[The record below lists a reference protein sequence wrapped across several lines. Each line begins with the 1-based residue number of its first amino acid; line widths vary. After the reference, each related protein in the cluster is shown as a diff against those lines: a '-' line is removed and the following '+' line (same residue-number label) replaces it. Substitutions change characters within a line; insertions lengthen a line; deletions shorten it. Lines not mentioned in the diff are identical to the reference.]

1 MVTRDDTPKP
11 LPVVLALMPGAR
23 RAAYLASFQG
33 EEQAYTAVFSG
44 ISGIAA
50 KARPHLHDRPEAG
63 SDPP

>member
-1 MVTRDDTPKP
+1 MVTRDDAPKP
-11 LPVVLALMPGAR
+11 LPVVLAPIAR
-23 RAAYLASFQG
+23 RAAYLASFHG
-33 EEQAYTAVFSG
+33 EEQAYTAVFSW